1 MASILGA
8 DLAVAPN
15 FVAIDAS
22 QLDLTIKSRGIRGAA
37 VGAPN
42 SVSDLAVLEGRQ
54 NLAQALLVRLLT
66 PRGTMA
72 GLGHSAF
79 GSRLHELIGRRKTEE
94 LRNLC
99 RAFVLDAIA
108 QEPRVQP
115 KATSLQFSPD
125 EETYNDF
132 VFTVAVQ
139 PIADGDPVLL
149 SLGVGL

>member
-1 MASILGA
+1 MGSILGT
-8 DLAVAPN
+8 DLSVAPN
-15 FVAIDAS
+15 MVAIDAS
-22 QLDLTIKSRGIRGAA
+22 ALDLTLKTRVIRGAPL
-37 VGAPN
+37 GTPN
-42 SVSDLAVLEGRQ
+42 SVADLAVLDGRQ

-66 PRGTMA
+66 PRGTLA
-72 GLGHSAF
+72 GLGHAAF

-99 RAFVLDAIA
+99 RAFVLEAIA

-115 KATSLQFSPD
+115 KATSLQFSPE

-132 VFTVAVQ
+132 VFTVAIQ
-139 PIADGDPVLL
+139 PIADSDPVLL

>member
-1 MASILGA
+1 MPSVLGT
-8 DLAVAPN
+8 DLSVVPNMVALD
-15 FVAIDAS
+15 VSA
-22 QLDLTIKSRGIRGAA
+22 LDLTLRTRVIRGAA
-37 VGAPN
+37 PGAP
-42 SVSDLAVLEGRQ
+42 SAVTDLAVLDARQ
-54 NLAQALLVRLLT
+54 NLAQALVVSLLT
-66 PRGTMA
+66 PRGTRA
-72 GLGHSAF
+72 GLGHAAF

-99 RAFVLDAIA
+99 RAFVLEAIA

-139 PIADGDPVLL
+139 PIADGDPVVL
-149 SLGVGL
+149 SL